1 MKQTIGRK
9 RKLVNPRDFYR
20 ELSRK
25 DKGKFLLYLA
35 KRYDYPTTTMSG
47 KLRNN
52 PTGELRKDEFENV
65 SQAIEEGLWDL

>member
-1 MKQTIGRK
+1 MKQTLNGK
-9 RKLVNPRDFYR
+9 RRSVNPRAFYR
-20 ELSRK
+20 NLSRK

-52 PTGELRKDEFENV
+52 PTGELRKDEYENI
-65 SQAIEEGLWDL
+65 SQSIEEGVWDQ

>member
-1 MKQTIGRK
+1 MKQTLRRK
-9 RKLVNPRDFYR
+9 RMSVNPRAFYR
-20 ELSRK
+20 NLSRK

-52 PTGELRKDEFENV
+52 PKSELRRDEYENILKT
-65 SQAIEEGLWDL
+65 IEEDLWDQ